1 MDCVSPILDVAT
13 RLWDCT
19 AKRAVYIRHL
29 PQNLNSLRTKMEEL
43 KKLHKDVK
51 EKVECEEKLQK
62 KRTHVVDGWLHGVE
76 AMEKEVQ
83 EILAK
88 GDEEIQ
94 KKCLGTCCPKNCGA
108 RFKLGKM
115 VLEKMDAVTV
125 KKTDG
130 SDFSVVAEPLPSP
143 PVIERR
149 LDKTAGQ
156 DLLFGK
162 VWKWLQDDG
171 EQVSSI
177 GLYGMG
183 GVGKTTL
190 LTRINNELLKTRL
203 EFEAVIWVTVSRPAN
218 VENVQRVL
226 FNKLEIP
233 KDKWEGRSEDE
244 RKEPIFN
251 VLKTKKFLLLLDDIW
266 EPLDLFAVGIP
277 PVNDGSK
284 SKVVFTTRFS
294 TVCRDMG
301 AKKSIEVKCLAW
313 EEAFALFQKY
323 VGEDTI
329 NSHPHI
335 PKLAEIVAK
344 ECDGLPLALITIGRA
359 MAGAKTPEEWEKKIQ
374 MLKKYPAKF
383 PGMENHLFPRLAFS
397 YDSLQDE
404 ATKSC
409 FLYCSLFPE
418 DHLFNCDELIQLWIG
433 EGFLDEYGD
442 IKEARN
448 GGEEIIES
456 LNHACLLEMNDNHY
470 IRGRARFVKMHDVI
484 RDMALWL
491 ACQNGNKKQNKFVV
505 IDKDELVKAHEVEKW
520 KETQRI
526 ILVRGSFDELMEPP
540 SFPNLQTLLVSSAWS
555 KSFPRGFFTCMPII
569 TVLDLSYHRK
579 LIDLPMEI
587 GELSTLQ
594 YLNLSGT
601 RIKKI
606 PMNLRNLTKLR
617 CLILDDISELEIPSQ
632 TISGLSSLKLLSMMH
647 FRGTERDCRVLLEEL
662 EGLKYIE
669 QISISLGSV
678 PSILKLLNSHE
689 LQRCVTHLTLQWCQD
704 MNLLH
709 LLLPYL
715 EKFNAKACSNLE
727 DVTVNLE
734 KEVVHSTFPRHRYLY
749 HLSEVTIVNCEKL
762 KKLTCLIYAPNL
774 KLLNMV
780 GCASL
785 EEVIQ
790 VGECGVSEIESD
802 LGLFSRLVLV
812 NLRSLPKLRSICKWS
827 LLFPSLRVM
836 NVGGCPN
843 LRKLPFDSN
852 IKISKNLEEIKGE
865 QEWWAELEW
874 EDQTIKHNLTPYFK
888 PQDW

>member
-1 MDCVSPILDVAT
+1 MDFVSPVLDIASC
-13 RLWDCT
+13 LWDCT
-19 AKRAVYIRHL
+19 AKRAVYIRKL
-29 PQNLNSLRTKMEEL
+29 PENLNSLRTAMDDL
-43 KKLHKDVK
+43 KNVYEDVK
-51 EKVECEEKLQK
+51 EKVDREERLRK
-62 KRTHVVDGWLHGVE
+62 KRTRAVDGWIQKVE
-76 AMEKEVQ
+76 AMEKEVNDL
-83 EILAK
+83 LAK
-88 GDEEIQ
+88 GEEEIQ
-94 KKCLGTCCPKNCGA
+94 QKCLGTCCPQNCHA
-108 RFKLGKM
+108 SYKIGKM
-115 VLEKMDAVTV
+115 VRGKMDEVTLQ
-125 KKTDG
+125 KTEG
-130 SDFSVVAEPLPSP
+130 LNFSVVAEPLPSP
-143 PVIERR
+143 TVIERP
-149 LDKTAGQ
+149 LDKMVGL
-156 DLLFGK
+156 DSLFDH
-162 VWKWLQDDG
+162 VCMQLQDDKVG
-171 EQVSSI
+171 SV

-190 LTRINNELLKTRL
+190 LTRINNESLKTRD
-203 EFEAVIWVTVSRPAN
+203 EFDAVIWVTVSRPAT
-218 VENVQRVL
+218 VEKVQEVV

-244 RKEPIFN
+244 RKEAIFN

-359 MAGAKTPEEWEKKIQ
+359 MAGAKTPEEWEKKIP

-418 DHLFNCDELIQLWIG
+418 DYEINCNDLVQLWIG
-433 EGFLDEYGD
+433 EGLLDEYGD
-442 IKEARN
+442 IKEAKNR
-448 GGEEIIES
+448 GEEIIAS
-456 LNHACLLEMNDNHY
+456 LKHACLLES
-470 IRGRARFVKMHDVI
+470 GTTARWSAATYVKMHDVI

-491 ACQNGNKKQNKFVV
+491 ACQNGNKKQNKFAF
-505 IDKDELVKAHEVEKW
+505 IDKEELVKAHEVEKW
-520 KETQRI
+520 KEMKRI
-526 ILVRGSFDELMEPP
+526 SLFCGSFDELMEPP
-540 SFPNLQTLLVSSAWS
+540 SFPNLQTLLVSNLWK
-555 KSFPRGFFTCMPII
+555 KSFPRGFFTYMPII
-569 TVLDLSYHRK
+569 TVLDLSFHRQM
-579 LIDLPMEI
+579 IDLPMEI
-587 GELSTLQ
+587 GKLSTLQ
-594 YLNLSGT
+594 YLNLSHTGIET
-601 RIKKI
+601 I
-606 PMNLRNLTKLR
+606 PMELRNLTKLR
-617 CLILDDISELEIPSQ
+617 CLILDGISELEIPSQ
-632 TISGLSSLKLLSMMH
+632 TISGLSSLQLFSMMY
-647 FRGTERDCRVLLEEL
+647 FRDSQRDCRVLLEEL

-669 QISISLGSV
+669 QISISPGSV
-678 PSILKLLNSHE
+678 PSILKLLNSHK
-689 LQRCVTHLTLQWCQD
+689 LQRCVTHFTLQWCED

-715 EKFNAKACSNLE
+715 EMFNATACSNLE

-774 KLLNMV
+774 KLLNILD
-780 GCASL
+780 CASL

-802 LGLFSRLVLV
+802 LGLFSRLALV
-812 NLRSLPKLRSICKWS
+812 YLRSLPKLRSICKWS

-836 NVGGCPN
+836 NVVRCPN

-888 PQDW
+888 PQD